1 MKKMFPIL
9 SIVASALLVLA
20 ATPGTVDAQDE
31 ECGLCDD
38 YPDTNEHTATGSSDP
53 EEWLA
58 GKVAGWHTWKADGD
72 CLQKHGLCIVGQSQ
86 GEQFN
91 VQELKEVI
99 AEAVGDEDVARL
111 AGLANTPAVRL
122 VANRAAIQIT
132 GCDGETIV
140 GHFPV
145 DRYLL
150 SAVEATA
157 AELADSDDS

>member
-9 SIVASALLVLA
+9 STVASALLVLA
-20 ATPGTVDAQDE
+20 TAPGAVDAQDD
-31 ECGLCDD
+31 ECGLCTD
-38 YPDTNEHTATGSSDP
+38 YIETEQHTATGSNDP
-53 EEWLA
+53 DEWLA
-58 GKVAGWHTWKADGD
+58 GRVDGWHTWKVDGD

-99 AEAVGDEDVARL
+99 AEAVGDEDVTRL
-111 AGLANTPAVRL
+111 ASLANSPAVRL
-122 VANRAAIQIT
+122 VASRAAIQIT

-150 SAVEATA
+150 SAVETTA
-157 AELADSDDS
+157 AELADSNDS

>member
-1 MKKMFPIL
+1 MKKMVPIL

-31 ECGLCDD
+31 ECGLCKD
-38 YPDTNEHTATGSSDP
+38 YEDSEQHTATGSSNPD
-53 EEWLA
+53 
-58 GKVAGWHTWKADGD
+58 
-72 CLQKHGLCIVGQSQ
+72 VGQSQ

-157 AELADSDDS
+157 AELADPDDS